1 MIRGVSGAMDTGTA
15 LEQGFDRIARER
27 TTGCVRV
34 EVPAT
39 GSSGQVYVVDGALY
53 SVALDG
59 FEPRIL
65 RRMLASDLAKP
76 GLDEGWAAALD
87 EQDEVDPS
95 ELGHYALK
103 QGWIGAQELSAI
115 HHELM
120 MAGLSSLLQV
130 EDVHFDVRPG
140 EVTAKYC
147 TAPVEWHEVRP
158 LLSQRSAKMRAD
170 TLTIQS
176 ALSHRGGSFSP
187 STSALKAVGDLA
199 TRGAVPREFT
209 AFHECFR
216 TPQTLDR
223 AARECGYTRA
233 EALHIGAEFATTG
246 FVEPARRLAKS
257 PNLIGY
263 PVPEAFPGS
272 DGASE
277 RNRHG

>member
-1 MIRGVSGAMDTGTA
+1 MIRGISGAMDTGTA
-15 LEQGFDRIARER
+15 LERGFDRIARER

-39 GSSGQVYVVDGALY
+39 GSSGRAYVVDGALY
-53 SVALDG
+53 SVTLAG

-65 RRMLASDLAKP
+65 RRILASDLAKP
-76 GLDEGWAAALD
+76 GLEQWWAAVLD
-87 EQDEVDPS
+87 ERDEVDPS
-95 ELGHYALK
+95 ELGHHALQ

-120 MAGLSSLLQV
+120 MAGLSSLLEV
-130 EDVHFDVRPG
+130 EEARVDVRPG
-140 EVTAKYC
+140 EVTAMYC
-147 TAPVEWHEVRP
+147 AVPLEWHEARP
-158 LLSQRSAKMRAD
+158 LLSQRNAKMRAD
-170 TLTIQS
+170 ALTIQS

-199 TRGAVPREFT
+199 VRRAVPREFT
-209 AFHECFR
+209 AFHECLR

-223 AARECGYTRA
+223 AAHECGYTRA

-246 FVEPARRLAKS
+246 FIEPARRLAKS
-257 PNLIGY
+257 PNLVGH
-263 PVPEAFPGS
+263 PVPEAFPGP

-277 RNRHG
+277 SGE